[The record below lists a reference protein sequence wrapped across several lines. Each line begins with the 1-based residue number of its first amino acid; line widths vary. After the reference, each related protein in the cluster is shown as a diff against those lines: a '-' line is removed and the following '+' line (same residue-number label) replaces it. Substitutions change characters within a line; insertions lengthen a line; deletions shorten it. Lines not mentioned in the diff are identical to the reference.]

1 VNSNPQDGTSV
12 KKYGLA
18 FHTATPEL
26 GLAISNFAGDSRCQ
40 TWNLGR
46 SLATDLHQ
54 HLVEFIEPQTWAD
67 LAFIAV
73 AKGPGG
79 FTGTRMGMV
88 TARTLAQQLD
98 IPVFAI
104 STLAAVAWAAPP
116 QPPLAKGGLLSA
128 EPPVAK
134 GGLLNAEPPQ
144 PALAKGGLLNAE
156 PPQPPLPKGG
166 LLNAEPP
173 LASDGLLNAEPPQPP
188 LPKGGLL
195 SAEPPVAKGGLLNA
209 EPPQPALAKG
219 GLLSA
224 EPPVAKG
231 GLLNAEPPQP
241 PLAKG
246 GLLSIALQMPAQRGQ
261 LFGAV
266 YSVNKDSGLTEL
278 FPDTVMTPESWQE
291 KLESWENSYQ
301 LIEVGSELG
310 WSVSSVLELAYL
322 EWKQGS
328 RPDWSG
334 ALPFYGQHPVK
345 GH

>member
-1 VNSNPQDGTSV
+1 MNSNPQDATSV

-18 FHTATPEL
+18 LHTASREL

-40 TWNLGR
+40 TWNLDR
-46 SLATDLHQ
+46 DLATHLHQ
-54 HLVEFIEPQTWAD
+54 YLVEFIGPQTWAD

-116 QPPLAKGGLLSA
+116 QPPLSKGGLLSA
-128 EPPVAK
+128 
-134 GGLLNAEPPQ
+134 GPPQ
-144 PALAKGGLLNAE
+144 
-156 PPQPPLPKGG
+156 
-166 LLNAEPP
+166 
-173 LASDGLLNAEPPQPP
+173 ASE
-188 LPKGGLL
+188 GLL
-195 SAEPPVAKGGLLNA
+195 SAQ
-209 EPPQPALAKG
+209 PPQAW
-219 GLLSA
+219 
-224 EPPVAKG
+224 E
-231 GLLNAEPPQP
+231 
-241 PLAKG
+241 

-266 YSVNKDSGLTEL
+266 YSVNKNSGLTEL
-278 FPDTVMTPESWQE
+278 FRDTVMTAESWQE

-301 LIEVGSELG
+301 LIEVASELG

-334 ALPFYGQHPVK
+334 ALPYYGQHPVK

>member
-1 VNSNPQDGTSV
+1 MNSNPQDGTSV

-54 HLVEFIEPQTWAD
+54 HLVEFIQPQTWAD

-134 GGLLNAEPPQ
+134 GGLL
-144 PALAKGGLLNAE
+144 
-156 PPQPPLPKGG
+156 
-166 LLNAEPP
+166 
-173 LASDGLLNAEPPQPP
+173 
-188 LPKGGLL
+188 
-195 SAEPPVAKGGLLNA
+195 
-209 EPPQPALAKG
+209 
-219 GLLSA
+219 
-224 EPPVAKG
+224 
-231 GLLNAEPPQP
+231 
-241 PLAKG
+241 
-246 GLLSIALQMPAQRGQ
+246 SIALQMPAQRGQ

-278 FPDTVMTPESWQE
+278 FPDTVMTAESWQE

-310 WSVSSVLELAYL
+310 SSVSSVLELAYL

-328 RPDWSG
+328 RPAWSD
-334 ALPFYGQHPVK
+334 ALPYYGQHPVQGK
-345 GH
+345 

>member
-1 VNSNPQDGTSV
+1 MNSNPQDGTSV

-18 FHTATPEL
+18 LHTASREL

-40 TWNLGR
+40 TWNLDR
-46 SLATDLHQ
+46 DLATHLHQ
-54 HLVEFIEPQTWAD
+54 YLVEFIQPQTWGD
-67 LAFIAV
+67 LGFIAV

-98 IPVFAI
+98 IPVFAV
-104 STLAAVAWAAPP
+104 STLAAVAW
-116 QPPLAKGGLLSA
+116 
-128 EPPVAK
+128 
-134 GGLLNAEPPQ
+134 
-144 PALAKGGLLNAE
+144 
-156 PPQPPLPKGG
+156 
-166 LLNAEPP
+166 
-173 LASDGLLNAEPPQPP
+173 
-188 LPKGGLL
+188 
-195 SAEPPVAKGGLLNA
+195 
-209 EPPQPALAKG
+209 
-219 GLLSA
+219 
-224 EPPVAKG
+224 
-231 GLLNAEPPQP
+231 AEPPQP

-246 GLLSIALQMPAQRGQ
+246 GLLRENIALQMPAQRGQ

-278 FPDTVMTPESWQE
+278 FPETVMTPEFWQE
-291 KLESWENSYQ
+291 KLDNWGNSYQ

-322 EWKQGS
+322 EWQMGS
-328 RPDWSG
+328 RPDWSD

>member
-1 VNSNPQDGTSV
+1 MNSNPQDGTSV

-18 FHTATPEL
+18 LHTSTPEL
-26 GLAISNFAGDSRCQ
+26 GLAISNFSGDSRCQ

-54 HLVEFIEPQTWAD
+54 LLVEFIQPQTWAD

-104 STLAAVAWAAPP
+104 STLAAVAW
-116 QPPLAKGGLLSA
+116 L
-128 EPPVAK
+128 
-134 GGLLNAEPPQ
+134 
-144 PALAKGGLLNAE
+144 
-156 PPQPPLPKGG
+156 
-166 LLNAEPP
+166 EPP
-173 LASDGLLNAEPPQPP
+173 LASRLLE
-188 LPKGGLL
+188 L
-195 SAEPPVAKGGLLNA
+195 
-209 EPPQPALAKG
+209 
-219 GLLSA
+219 
-224 EPPVAKG
+224 
-231 GLLNAEPPQP
+231 EPPQP

-246 GLLSIALQMPAQRGQ
+246 GLLSEKSPLVLDIALQMPAQRGQ

-266 YSVNKDSGLTEL
+266 YSVNQNSGVTEL
-278 FPDTVMTPESWQE
+278 FADTVMTAESWQE

-310 WSVSSVLELAYL
+310 ASVSGVLDLAYL
-322 EWKQGS
+322 EWKKGS
-328 RPDWSG
+328 RPDWFD
-334 ALPFYGQHPVK
+334 ALPYYGQHPVQGK
-345 GH
+345 

>member
-1 VNSNPQDGTSV
+1 MNSNPQDGTSV

-18 FHTATPEL
+18 LHTASREL
-26 GLAISNFAGDSRCQ
+26 GLAISNFAGDSRCE
-40 TWNLGR
+40 TWNLDR
-46 SLATDLHQ
+46 DLATHLHQ
-54 HLVEFIEPQTWAD
+54 YLVEFIQPQTWAD

-104 STLAAVAWAAPP
+104 STLAAVAWAQPP
-116 QPPLAKGGLLSA
+116 QAS
-128 EPPVAK
+128 
-134 GGLLNAEPPQ
+134 GGLLN
-144 PALAKGGLLNAE
+144 
-156 PPQPPLPKGG
+156 
-166 LLNAEPP
+166 
-173 LASDGLLNAEPPQPP
+173 
-188 LPKGGLL
+188 
-195 SAEPPVAKGGLLNA
+195 
-209 EPPQPALAKG
+209 
-219 GLLSA
+219 
-224 EPPVAKG
+224 
-231 GLLNAEPPQP
+231 
-241 PLAKG
+241 
-246 GLLSIALQMPAQRGQ
+246 IALQMPAQRGQ

-278 FPDTVMTPESWQE
+278 FPDTVMTAESWQE
-291 KLESWENSYQ
+291 KFESWENSYQ

-334 ALPFYGQHPVK
+334 ALPYYGQHPVK

>member
-1 VNSNPQDGTSV
+1 LIVNSNPQDGTSV

-18 FHTATPEL
+18 LHTASREL
-26 GLAISNFAGDSRCQ
+26 GLAISNFAGDSRCK
-40 TWNLGR
+40 TWNLDR
-46 SLATDLHQ
+46 DLATHLHQ
-54 HLVEFIEPQTWAD
+54 YLVEFIGPQTWAD

-104 STLAAVAWAAPP
+104 STLAAVAWAAHPQPPLSKGGLLNTEPP
-116 QPPLAKGGLLSA
+116 QPPVAKGGLLSA
-128 EPPVAK
+128 EPP
-134 GGLLNAEPPQ
+134 
-144 PALAKGGLLNAE
+144 LAKE
-156 PPQPPLPKGG
+156 
-166 LLNAEPP
+166 
-173 LASDGLLNAEPPQPP
+173 
-188 LPKGGLL
+188 
-195 SAEPPVAKGGLLNA
+195 
-209 EPPQPALAKG
+209 
-219 GLLSA
+219 
-224 EPPVAKG
+224 
-231 GLLNAEPPQP
+231 
-241 PLAKG
+241 
-246 GLLSIALQMPAQRGQ
+246 GLLSIALQMPAQREQ

-278 FPDTVMTPESWQE
+278 FPDTVMTAESWQE

-310 WSVSSVLELAYL
+310 WSVYSVLELAYL

>member
-1 VNSNPQDGTSV
+1 MNSNPQDGTSV

-40 TWNLGR
+40 TWDLGR

-54 HLVEFIEPQTWAD
+54 HLVEFIRPQTWAD
-67 LAFIAV
+67 FAFIAV
-73 AKGPGG
+73 VKGPGG

-104 STLAAVAWAAPP
+104 STLAAVAWAQPP
-116 QPPLAKGGLLSA
+116 QPPLSKGGLLSA
-128 EPPVAK
+128 
-134 GGLLNAEPPQ
+134 Q
-144 PALAKGGLLNAE
+144 
-156 PPQPPLPKGG
+156 
-166 LLNAEPP
+166 PP
-173 LASDGLLNAEPPQPP
+173 LASE
-188 LPKGGLL
+188 
-195 SAEPPVAKGGLLNA
+195 
-209 EPPQPALAKG
+209 
-219 GLLSA
+219 
-224 EPPVAKG
+224 
-231 GLLNAEPPQP
+231 
-241 PLAKG
+241 

-266 YSVNKDSGLTEL
+266 YSVNQDSGLTEL
-278 FPDTVMTPESWQE
+278 FPDTVMTAESWQE

-322 EWKQGS
+322 EWKQGN
-328 RPDWSG
+328 RPAWSD
-334 ALPFYGQHPVK
+334 ALPYCGQHPVK